1 MSSDDKSM
9 IKLLDENKRI
19 KDMLKDNRDK
29 IHAKQLEYK
38 HRKSDTDWNNY
49 IVKAR
54 KRFCFEYFDTQYLD
68 IKTIKVIKRFF
79 EKVLFK
85 DYKIM
90 KVIIINNM
98 FYLKLNKNC
107 KLSELEIILPVD
119 FGAELDINE
128 NIKLKQ
134 INPNNILK

>member
-1 MSSDDKSM
+1 MRSDDKSM

>member
-9 IKLLDENKRI
+9 IKLLVENKRI
-19 KDMLKDNRDK
+19 KDMLKDNSDK
-29 IHAKQLEYK
+29 IHAKKLEYK
-38 HRKSDTDWNNY
+38 YRKSDTDWNNY